1 MEHFVEL
8 FIAGIMIV
16 LGPILTIFDLPG
28 NTLLL
33 ITGLGLAFY
42 DDAIYFNS
50 RLMAAMILIYVLGEG
65 WEFCISLFGI
75 KRRKVSWKAV
85 FFIGIGGVAG
95 TVAGTLIL
103 PILGSFIGGLAGAF
117 VAAFVYEYVRSG
129 QKKAAALLAYEAAK
143 VRFLALVGK
152 LAAGILLAAILVKM
166 VFFNGA
172 Y

>member
-1 MEHFVEL
+1 MEHFVEWL
-8 FIAGIMIV
+8 IAGFMIV
-16 LGPILTIFDLPG
+16 LGPVLTIFDLPG

-42 DDAIYFNS
+42 DESIYFNS
-50 RLMAAMILIYVLGEG
+50 RLMAAMILIYALGEC
-65 WEFCISLFGI
+65 WEFCVSLFGI
-75 KRRKVSWKAV
+75 KRHKVSWKAV
-85 FFIGIGGVAG
+85 FFIGVGGIAGTMAG
-95 TVAGTLIL
+95 TVVL
-103 PILGSFIGGLAGAF
+103 PVLGSFVGGLAGAF
-117 VAAFVYEYVRSG
+117 IAAFVYEYIRSG
-129 QKKAAALLAYEAAK
+129 QRKEAMFLAYQAAK